1 MTKVVDLASFRAK
14 KARAMGVQDAFGE
27 NDLGAR
33 LARIRESIN
42 RINQLMGELRS
53 MDGDS
58 TKTR

>member
-14 KARAMGVQDAFGE
+14 KARAIGVQDTFGE

-42 RINQLMGELRS
+42 RINQLMGELRR
-53 MDGDS
+53 MNGNPADS
-58 TKTR
+58 R